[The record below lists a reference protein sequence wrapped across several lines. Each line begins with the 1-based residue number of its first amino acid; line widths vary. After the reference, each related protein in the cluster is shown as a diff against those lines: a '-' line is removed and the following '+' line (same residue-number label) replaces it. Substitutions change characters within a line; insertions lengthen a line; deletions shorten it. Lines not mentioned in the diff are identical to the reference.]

1 MVQVNKRR
9 QELTLENPGEL
20 PTVPVP
26 PTLQWG
32 DPGFTSTDIMLGEL
46 CINKGDGKVYTRVDG
61 GILLIN
67 PSLTPST
74 TFKLC
79 KLLSGLIDGSNREFR
94 FDHTVE
100 QVFWNG
106 QKLVLGAIK
115 NGYEYINIENTI
127 IKMTE
132 APENGDHVEAYG
144 NY

>member
-1 MVQVNKRR
+1 MVQLNKRR
-9 QELTLENPGEL
+9 QELILENPGEL

-46 CINKGDGKVYTRVDG
+46 CINKGDGKVYTRVDS

-67 PSLTPST
+67 PPPGTST
-74 TFKLC
+74 TFR
-79 KLLSGLIDGSNREFR
+79 LLQLETGLIDGSNKEFR
-94 FDHTVE
+94 FRYTVE

-132 APENGDHVEAYG
+132 APESGDHIEAYG